1 MRGDVKG
8 SDFFIGEAEEMR
20 NLFSDVFRCLHPG
33 YGRTA
38 REIASMSGHS
48 RLVVAIVLWILIKLG
63 KAEQGSDLTI
73 QKTGSAFIYRDIEV
87 FRRIEK

>member
-1 MRGDVKG
+1 
-8 SDFFIGEAEEMR
+8 
-20 NLFSDVFRCLHPG
+20 
-33 YGRTA
+33 
-38 REIASMSGHS
+38 MSGHS